1 MSEDVIMTYAGHQVS
16 RAMSDQDWQE
26 HRSFITQLYLDE
38 NMTLQEVMSLM
49 QEKHHLTA
57 S

>member
-1 MSEDVIMTYAGHQVS
+1 MSEDVIMICAGHQVS
-16 RAMSDQDWQE
+16 RAMSDLDWQE
-26 HRSFITQLYLDE
+26 HRSFIMQLYLDE